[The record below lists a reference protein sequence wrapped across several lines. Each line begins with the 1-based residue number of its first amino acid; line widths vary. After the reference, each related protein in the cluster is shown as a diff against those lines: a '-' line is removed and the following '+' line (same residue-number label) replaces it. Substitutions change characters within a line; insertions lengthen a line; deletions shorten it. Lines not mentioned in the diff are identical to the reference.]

1 MREEHPIDERFSA
14 LYGAEST
21 PPDAVR
27 TALSARLGWS
37 GASAGWGLWR
47 PWLIAGASVLVVC
60 LFIAH
65 GLNGTDPVQ
74 TVPFAD
80 TRITQEHTSTSDRE
94 VADKD
99 IPEPQEATENASMRA
114 SDAGRTSGTTA
125 TTPQRIQSTDEGSVG
140 LNGAQ
145 PVPTFTSTTLA
156 KIKPPK
162 GAGTPDRPRANE
174 NSPRTG
180 LPEANTRPVAAT
192 GQARASIMENRAEGD
207 VADGIGSLQDG
218 PSSGI
223 SMGAPGSAAGAII
236 LPDAAAVPM
245 MPLTMDME
253 PKLDA
258 GTPVPGTLKI
268 PYVLTRGTWWIA
280 PYISMGPVRGQW
292 KGNGANDLI
301 DAEDWRSSTQGGLL
315 AGLTW
320 QSGWS
325 VSAGLGLSRIHS
337 SFEYKGTNGTE
348 EYTAVDTTW
357 TPTPYAD
364 TPYTLYTWTID
375 SLVGTRP
382 GATVQRDSRNQYT
395 TVQVPLTLSWH
406 TAIRRFNYGAFGGI
420 SAWIPTKRSGLT
432 LVRPAPDALPS
443 VADLSDPS
451 TDARIQ
457 AQIHGRLGLSV
468 GYSISEFLGI
478 YAEPMV
484 STPLMV
490 FDKEATPW
498 LTQPA
503 LQLRLQYEF
512 PSTR

>member
-27 TALSARLGWS
+27 TALGAKLGWS

-47 PWLIAGASVLVVC
+47 PWLITGASVLVVS
-60 LFIAH
+60 LLIAF
-65 GLNGTDPVQ
+65 GLNGTEPVQ
-74 TVPFAD
+74 SVPFTE
-80 TRITQEHTSTSDRE
+80 TRTTRDPTSTSDRE

-99 IPEPQEATENASMRA
+99 IPEPQEATEGASLRS
-114 SDAGRTSGTTA
+114 SDAGLTSGTTA
-125 TTPQRIQSTDEGSVG
+125 TTHQRFLNTDEGSAD
-140 LNGAQ
+140 LNGDQ
-145 PVPTFTSTTLA
+145 HTPKFTSTTVA
-156 KIKPPK
+156 KSKPPK
-162 GAGTPDRPRANE
+162 GGETPDHPRANE
-174 NSPRTG
+174 ITPRTG
-180 LPEANTRPVAAT
+180 LLEADTRPLAT
-192 GQARASIMENRAEGD
+192 TGRARASIKENRTEGG
-207 VADGIGSLQDG
+207 VADGISSLQDS

-223 SMGAPGSAAGAII
+223 GMGVSGSAAGVII
-236 LPDAAAVPM
+236 LPDAAAVAM
-245 MPLTMDME
+245 MPLPMGME
-253 PKLDA
+253 PDLDA
-258 GTPVPGTLKI
+258 GAPVPGTQKI
-268 PYVLTRGTWWIA
+268 PYVLPRGTWWIA
-280 PYISMGPVRGQW
+280 PYVSMGPVRGQW
-292 KGNGANDLI
+292 RGNGANDLS

-315 AGLTW
+315 AGRTW

-325 VSAGLGLSRIHS
+325 VSAGLGLSRIRS
-337 SFEYKGTNGTE
+337 SFAYSGADGTE
-348 EYTAVDTTW
+348 EYTEVDTTW

-375 SLVGTRP
+375 SLVETRP
-382 GATVQRDSRNQYT
+382 GASVQRDSRNQYT
-395 TVQVPLTLSWH
+395 AMQVPLTLSWH
-406 TAIRRFNYGAFGGI
+406 SAIRRFQYGAFGGI
-420 SAWIPTKRSGLT
+420 TAWIPTKRSGLT

-478 YAEPMV
+478 YVEPMV

-512 PSTR
+512 PSSR